1 MAEKNQNQYQP
12 PESNGYSRNDQESL
26 HTMEDEEAKHKKRM
40 KWTIGII
47 AFVIFQ
53 VIQALF
59 FVLVIMKFK
68 SPKFR
73 VGDFAVQTLNV
84 GTQASPSFDMSFV
97 APIRVKNTNWGP
109 FKYDASTVYFTYGGV
124 QVGQAIIPK
133 SKANFKSTKK
143 IDMNVSLRSA
153 NLPGNINSNLGNELS
168 SGVITLAS
176 QGELKG
182 KITVM
187 FMFKKKKTSQMNCT
201 MAINT
206 ATKEIQF
213 VSCK

>member
-12 PESNGYSRNDQESL
+12 PELSGYRRNDQESL
-26 HTMEDEEAKHKKRM
+26 HTMEDEEAKRKKRM

-47 AFVIFQ
+47 AF
-53 VIQALF
+53 
-59 FVLVIMKFK
+59 
-68 SPKFR
+68 
-73 VGDFAVQTLNV
+73 TLNV
-84 GTQASPSFDMSFV
+84 RTQASPSFDMSFV

-109 FKYDASTVYFTYGGV
+109 FKYDASTVYFAYGGV

-143 IDMNVSLRSA
+143 IDVNVSMRSA

-206 ATKEIQF
+206 ATKEIQPL
-213 VSCK
+213 SCK

>member
-1 MAEKNQNQYQP
+1 MAEKDQNQYHP
-12 PESNGYSRNDQESL
+12 PESNGYHRNDQESL
-26 HTMEDEEAKHKKRM
+26 HTMEDEEAKRKKKM

-53 VIQALF
+53 VVQALF

-73 VGDFAVQTLNV
+73 VGDFAVQTLTV
-84 GTQASPSFDMSFV
+84 GTQASPSFNMSFV

-109 FKYDASTVYFTYGGV
+109 FKYDASTVDFTYGGIS
-124 QVGQAIIPK
+124 VGQVIIPK

-143 IDMNVSLRSA
+143 IDANVNLSSA
-153 NLPGNINSNLGNELS
+153 TLPSDINSNLGSDLS
-168 SGVITLAS
+168 SGVINLSS

-187 FMFKKKKTSQMNCT
+187 FMFKKKKTSLMNCT
-201 MAINT
+201 MAIDT
-206 ATKEIQF
+206 STK
-213 VSCK
+213 VVRSLSCK

>member
-1 MAEKNQNQYQP
+1 MAEKNQNQYQLP
-12 PESNGYSRNDQESL
+12 KSNAYRRSDQESL
-26 HTMEDEEAKHKKRM
+26 HTMEDEEAKRKKRM

-53 VIQALF
+53 VVQALF

-73 VGDFAVQTLNV
+73 VSEFDIQSLTV
-84 GTQASPSFDMSFV
+84 GTQASPSFDMTFV
-97 APIRVKNTNWGP
+97 APIRIKNTNWGP
-109 FKYDASTVYFTYGGV
+109 FKYGASTVNFTYGGV

-143 IDMNVSLRSA
+143 INANVTLNSA
-153 NLPGNINSNLGNELS
+153 NLPSDSTLRSELS
-168 SGVITLAS
+168 SGVITLNS

-182 KITVM
+182 KVTVM

-206 ATKEIQF
+206 ATKAVQSL
-213 VSCK
+213 SCK

>member
-12 PESNGYSRNDQESL
+12 PESNGYHRNDQESL
-26 HTMEDEEAKHKKRM
+26 HTMEDEEAKRKKRM

-53 VIQALF
+53 VVQALF
-59 FVLVIMKFK
+59 FVLVIMKFR

-73 VGDFAVQTLNV
+73 VGDFAVQTLTV
-84 GTQASPSFDMSFV
+84 GTEASPSFDMSFI

-109 FKYDASTVYFTYGGV
+109 FKYDASIVNFTYGGV

-143 IDMNVSLRSA
+143 IDVSVTLSSA
-153 NLPGNINSNLGNELS
+153 NLPSSINSNLGSELS
-168 SGVITLAS
+168 SEVITLDS

-187 FMFKKKKTSQMNCT
+187 FMFKKTKTSQMNCT

-206 ATKEIQF
+206 STKVVQSL
-213 VSCK
+213 SCK

>member
-1 MAEKNQNQYQP
+1 MTKT
-12 PESNGYSRNDQESL
+12 DHESL
-26 HTMEDEEAKHKKRM
+26 QQMDEEAKRKKRM

-53 VIQALF
+53 VVQALF

-73 VGDFAVQTLNV
+73 VGEFDVQTLNV

-109 FKYDASTVYFTYGGV
+109 FKYDASTVSFTYGGV

-143 IDMNVSLRSA
+143 IDVSVTLSSA
-153 NLPGNINSNLGNELS
+153 NLPSTSNLGNELS
-168 SGVITLAS
+168 SGIITLNS

-182 KITVM
+182 KVTVM
-187 FMFKKKKTSQMNCT
+187 FMFKKTKTSQMNCT
-201 MAINT
+201 MAIDT
-206 ATKEIQF
+206 STKAVQ
-213 VSCK
+213 SLTCK

>member
-1 MAEKNQNQYQP
+1 MAEKNQNQYHP
-12 PESNGYSRNDQESL
+12 PESNGYHRNDQESL
-26 HTMEDEEAKHKKRM
+26 HAMEDEEAKRKKRM

-53 VIQALF
+53 VVQALF

-73 VGDFAVQTLNV
+73 IGELAVQTLTV
-84 GTQASPSFDMSFV
+84 GTQASPSFNMSFV

-124 QVGQAIIPK
+124 QVGEAIIPK

-143 IDMNVSLRSA
+143 IDVSVTLSSS
-153 NLPGNINSNLGNELS
+153 NLPSNINSNLGSELS
-168 SGVITLAS
+168 SEIITLTS

-201 MAINT
+201 MEINT
-206 ATKEIQF
+206 TSKAVQ
-213 VSCK
+213 SLLCK

>member
-1 MAEKNQNQYQP
+1 MAEKNQDQYHP
-12 PESNGYSRNDQESL
+12 PGSNGYGRNDQESL
-26 HTMEDEEAKHKKRM
+26 HTMEDEEAKRKKRM

-47 AFVIFQ
+47 AFIIFQ
-53 VIQALF
+53 VVQGLF

-97 APIRVKNTNWGP
+97 APIRVKNANWGP
-109 FKYDASTVYFTYGGV
+109 FKYDASTVSFTYGGF

-143 IDMNVSLRSA
+143 IDVDVTLSSA
-153 NLPGNINSNLGNELS
+153 NLPSTINANLGSELS
-168 SGVITLAS
+168 SGVITLKS
-176 QGELKG
+176 QGVLKG

-187 FMFKKKKTSQMNCT
+187 FMFKKTKISQMNCT
-201 MAINT
+201 MAIDT
-206 ATKEIQF
+206 STKAVQSL
-213 VSCK
+213 SC

>member
-1 MAEKNQNQYQP
+1 MAEKNQNQYHP
-12 PESNGYSRNDQESL
+12 PESNGYHRNDQESL
-26 HTMEDEEAKHKKRM
+26 HTMDDEEAKRKKKM

-53 VIQALF
+53 VVQALF
-59 FVLVIMKFK
+59 FILVIMKFK

-73 VGDFAVQTLNV
+73 VGEFDVQALNV
-84 GTQASPSFDMSFV
+84 GTQASPSFDLSFV

-109 FKYDASTVYFTYGGV
+109 FKYDASTVSFTYGGIE
-124 QVGQAIIPK
+124 VGQAIIPK

-143 IDMNVSLRSA
+143 ISVNVTLSST
-153 NLPGNINSNLGNELS
+153 NLPTDIKSNLGNELS
-168 SGVITLAS
+168 SEVITLTS

-201 MAINT
+201 IAINT
-206 ATKEIQF
+206 ATKAVQSL
-213 VSCK
+213 SCK

>member
-12 PESNGYSRNDQESL
+12 SESNGYRRNDQESL
-26 HTMEDEEAKHKKRM
+26 HTMEDEEAKRKKRM
-40 KWTIGII
+40 KWTIGIV

-53 VIQALF
+53 VVQALF

-73 VGDFAVQTLNV
+73 VSDFAIQTLNV

-109 FKYDASTVYFTYGGV
+109 FKYDASTVDFTYGGV
-124 QVGQAIIPK
+124 QVGQVIIPK

-143 IDMNVSLRSA
+143 IDVNVALSSA
-153 NLPGNINSNLGNELS
+153 NLSSSVKSNLGSDLN
-168 SGVITLAS
+168 SGVITLNS

-182 KITVM
+182 KITIM
-187 FMFKKKKTSQMNCT
+187 FMFKKTKISQMNCT

-206 ATKEIQF
+206 STKAVQSL
-213 VSCK
+213 SCK

>member
-1 MAEKNQNQYQP
+1 MAEKNQNQYQL
-12 PESNGYSRNDQESL
+12 PESNAYRRSDQESL
-26 HTMEDEEAKHKKRM
+26 HTMEDEEAKRKKRM

-53 VIQALF
+53 VVQALF

-73 VGDFAVQTLNV
+73 VAEFDIQTLEFN
-84 GTQASPSFDMSFV
+84 QSSPSFNMSFV

-109 FKYDASTVYFTYGGV
+109 FKYGASTVDFTYGGFP
-124 QVGQAIIPK
+124 VGQAIIPK

-143 IDMNVSLRSA
+143 INVDVTLNSA
-153 NLPGNINSNLGNELS
+153 TLSNNSNLGSDLS
-168 SGVITLAS
+168 SGVITLNS
-176 QGELKG
+176 QGELRG

-201 MAINT
+201 MAIST
-206 ATKEIQF
+206 STKAVQSL
-213 VSCK
+213 SCN

>member
-1 MAEKNQNQYQP
+1 MAEKKQNQYQP
-12 PESNGYSRNDQESL
+12 PESNGYHWNDQESL
-26 HTMEDEEAKHKKRM
+26 HTMEDEEAKRKKKM

-53 VIQALF
+53 VVQALF

-73 VGDFAVQTLNV
+73 VGDFAVQTLTV
-84 GTQASPSFDMSFV
+84 GTQASPSFDMSFI

-109 FKYDASTVYFTYGGV
+109 FKYDASTVDFTYGGV
-124 QVGQAIIPK
+124 LVGQVIIPK

-143 IDMNVSLRSA
+143 INANVTLSSA
-153 NLPGNINSNLGNELS
+153 TLPSDINSNLGNDLS
-168 SGVITLAS
+168 SGVINLS
-176 QGELKG
+176 IQGELKG

-187 FMFKKKKTSQMNCT
+187 FMFKKKKTSLMNCT
-201 MAINT
+201 MVINT
-206 ATKEIQF
+206 STKAVQ
-213 VSCK
+213 SMLCK

>member
-1 MAEKNQNQYQP
+1 MAEKNQNQYHP
-12 PESNGYSRNDQESL
+12 PESNGYHRNDQESL
-26 HTMEDEEAKHKKRM
+26 HTMEDEEAKRKKRM

-47 AFVIFQ
+47 AFAIFQ
-53 VIQALF
+53 VVQGLF
-59 FVLVIMKFK
+59 FILVIMKFK

-73 VGDFAVQTLNV
+73 VGDFPVQTLTV
-84 GTQASPSFDMSFV
+84 ETQASPSFNMSFV

-143 IDMNVSLRSA
+143 IDVSVTLSSA
-153 NLPGNINSNLGNELS
+153 NLPSNINSNLGSKLS
-168 SGVITLAS
+168 SGVITLTS

-182 KITVM
+182 KITIM
-187 FMFKKKKTSQMNCT
+187 FMFKKKKSSQMNCT

-206 ATKEIQF
+206 TTKVVQSL
-213 VSCK
+213 SCK

>member
-12 PESNGYSRNDQESL
+12 PESNGYHRSDQESL
-26 HTMEDEEAKHKKRM
+26 HTMEDEEAKRKKRM

-47 AFVIFQ
+47 TFVIFQ
-53 VIQALF
+53 VVQALF

-73 VGDFAVQTLNV
+73 VAEFDIQSLSV

-97 APIRVKNTNWGP
+97 APIRIRNTNWGP
-109 FKYDASTVYFTYGGV
+109 FKYDASFVNFTYGGF
-124 QVGQAIIPK
+124 QVGQAVIPK

-143 IDMNVSLRSA
+143 MDVNVTLSSA
-153 NLPGNINSNLGNELS
+153 NLPSDSNLGSDLS
-168 SGVITLAS
+168 SGVINLNS
-176 QGELKG
+176 QGELRG
-182 KITVM
+182 KVTVM
-187 FMFKKKKTSQMNCT
+187 FMFKKRKTSQMNCT

-206 ATKEIQF
+206 VTKAVQSL
-213 VSCK
+213 SC

>member
-12 PESNGYSRNDQESL
+12 PESNGYHRNDQESL
-26 HTMEDEEAKHKKRM
+26 HTTEDEEAKRKKRM

-53 VIQALF
+53 VVQALF
-59 FVLVIMKFK
+59 FILVIMKFK

-73 VGDFAVQTLNV
+73 VGEFAVQTLTV
-84 GTQASPSFDMSFV
+84 ETQASPSFDMSFV

-109 FKYDASTVYFTYGGV
+109 FKYDASIVYFTYGGV

-143 IDMNVSLRSA
+143 IDVNVTLSSS
-153 NLPGNINSNLGNELS
+153 NLPSNIISNLGNELN
-168 SGVITLAS
+168 SGVITLNSHGA
-176 QGELKG
+176 LKG

-187 FMFKKKKTSQMNCT
+187 FMFKKTKISQINCT
-201 MAINT
+201 MTINT
-206 ATKEIQF
+206 SAKTVQSL
-213 VSCK
+213 SCK

>member
-1 MAEKNQNQYQP
+1 MAEKNQNQYYP
-12 PESNGYSRNDQESL
+12 PESNGYHRNDQESL
-26 HTMEDEEAKHKKRM
+26 HTMEDEEAKRKKRM

-47 AFVIFQ
+47 AFIIFQ
-53 VIQALF
+53 AVQALF

-73 VGDFAVQTLNV
+73 VGDFAVQTLTV
-84 GTQASPSFDMSFV
+84 QTQASPSFDMSFV

-109 FKYDASTVYFTYGGV
+109 FKYDASTVDFTYGGV

-143 IDMNVSLRSA
+143 IDVSVTLSSA
-153 NLPGNINSNLGNELS
+153 NLPSNINSNLGSELS
-168 SGVITLAS
+168 SGVITLTS

-206 ATKEIQF
+206 TTKMVQSL
-213 VSCK
+213 SCQ

>member
-1 MAEKNQNQYQP
+1 MSKDN
-12 PESNGYSRNDQESL
+12 ESL
-26 HTMEDEEAKHKKRM
+26 HYMDEEAKRKKRM

-53 VIQALF
+53 VVQALF

-73 VGDFAVQTLNV
+73 IGEYDVQTLNV
-84 GTQASPSFDMSFV
+84 GTQASPSFDMSFI

-109 FKYDASTVYFTYGGV
+109 FKYDASTVSFTYGGV

-143 IDMNVSLRSA
+143 IDVSVTLSSA
-153 NLPGNINSNLGNELS
+153 NLPSTSNLGNELS
-168 SGVITLAS
+168 SGIITLNS

-182 KITVM
+182 KVTVM
-187 FMFKKKKTSQMNCT
+187 FMFKKTKTSQMNCT
-201 MAINT
+201 MAIDT
-206 ATKEIQF
+206 STKAVQ
-213 VSCK
+213 SLTCK

>member
-1 MAEKNQNQYQP
+1 MAEKNQNQYHP
-12 PESNGYSRNDQESL
+12 PESNGYHRNDQESL
-26 HTMEDEEAKHKKRM
+26 HTMDDEEAKRKKKM

-53 VIQALF
+53 VVQALF
-59 FVLVIMKFK
+59 FILVIMKFK

-73 VGDFAVQTLNV
+73 VGEFDVQTLNV
-84 GTQASPSFDMSFV
+84 GTQASPSFDLSFV

-109 FKYDASTVYFTYGGV
+109 FKYDASTVSFTYGGIE
-124 QVGQAIIPK
+124 VGQALIPK

-143 IDMNVSLRSA
+143 ISVNVTLSST
-153 NLPGNINSNLGNELS
+153 NLPTDIKSNLGNELS
-168 SGVITLAS
+168 SEVITLTS

-206 ATKEIQF
+206 ATKAVQSL
-213 VSCK
+213 SCK

>member
-1 MAEKNQNQYQP
+1 MSKPDN
-12 PESNGYSRNDQESL
+12 ESL
-26 HTMEDEEAKHKKRM
+26 SYTDEEARRKKRM
-40 KWTIGII
+40 KWKIGIT

-53 VIQALF
+53 VVQALF

-73 VGDFAVQTLNV
+73 ISEFDFQTLSV

-97 APIRVKNTNWGP
+97 APVRIKNTNWGP
-109 FKYDASTVYFTYGGV
+109 FKYDATVVNFTYGGV
-124 QVGQAIIPK
+124 QVGQVSIPK

-143 IDMNVSLRSA
+143 IDVNV
-153 NLPGNINSNLGNELS
+153 NLSSNALPSSSNLGSELS
-168 SGVITLAS
+168 SGLITLNS

-182 KITVM
+182 KVTVM
-187 FMFKKKKTSQMNCT
+187 FMFKKTKTSQMNCT

-206 ATKEIQF
+206 TSKAVQTL
-213 VSCK
+213 SCK

>member
-1 MAEKNQNQYQP
+1 MAEKNQNQYHP
-12 PESNGYSRNDQESL
+12 PESNGYHRNDQESL
-26 HTMEDEEAKHKKRM
+26 PTMEDEEAKRKKRM

-53 VIQALF
+53 VVQALF
-59 FVLVIMKFK
+59 FILVIMKFK

-73 VGDFAVQTLNV
+73 VSEFDIQTLNA
-84 GTQASPSFDMSFV
+84 GTQASPSFDLSFV

-109 FKYDASTVYFTYGGV
+109 FKYDASTVSFTYGGV
-124 QVGQAIIPK
+124 QVGQATIPK

-143 IDMNVSLRSA
+143 INVNVTLSSA
-153 NLPGNINSNLGNELS
+153 NLPTNINSNLGSELS
-168 SGVITLAS
+168 SGVITLTS

-201 MAINT
+201 MTINT
-206 ATKEIQF
+206 ATKA
-213 VSCK
+213 VRSLSCK

>member
-1 MAEKNQNQYQP
+1 MAEKNQNQYQLP
-12 PESNGYSRNDQESL
+12 KSNAYRRSDQESL
-26 HTMEDEEAKHKKRM
+26 HTMEDEEAKRKKRM

-53 VIQALF
+53 VVQALF

-73 VGDFAVQTLNV
+73 VSEFDIQSLTV
-84 GTQASPSFDMSFV
+84 GTQASPSFDMTFV
-97 APIRVKNTNWGP
+97 APIRIKNTNWGP
-109 FKYDASTVYFTYGGV
+109 FKYGASTVNFTYGGV

-133 SKANFKSTKK
+133 NKANFKSTKK
-143 IDMNVSLRSA
+143 IDVPVTLSSSA
-153 NLPGNINSNLGNELS
+153 LPSSSNLGSELS
-168 SGVITLAS
+168 SGIITLNS
-176 QGELKG
+176 QGEIKG

-187 FMFKKKKTSQMNCT
+187 FMFKKTKTSQMNCT

-206 ATKEIQF
+206 TTKAVQSL
-213 VSCK
+213 SCK

>member
-1 MAEKNQNQYQP
+1 MAEKNQNQYHP
-12 PESNGYSRNDQESL
+12 PESNGYHRNDQESL
-26 HTMEDEEAKHKKRM
+26 HTMEDEEAKRKKKM

-53 VIQALF
+53 VVQALF
-59 FVLVIMKFK
+59 FILVIMKFK

-73 VGDFAVQTLNV
+73 VIEFDVQTLNV
-84 GTQASPSFDMSFV
+84 GIQASPSFDLSFV

-109 FKYDASTVYFTYGGV
+109 FKYDASTVSFTYGGIE
-124 QVGQAIIPK
+124 VGQAIIPK

-143 IDMNVSLRSA
+143 ISVNVTLSST
-153 NLPGNINSNLGNELS
+153 NLPTDIKSNLGNELS
-168 SGVITLAS
+168 SEVITLTS

-201 MAINT
+201 IAINT
-206 ATKEIQF
+206 ATKAIRSL
-213 VSCK
+213 SCK

>member
-1 MAEKNQNQYQP
+1 MTKT
-12 PESNGYSRNDQESL
+12 DHESL
-26 HTMEDEEAKHKKRM
+26 QHMDEEAKRKKRM

-47 AFVIFQ
+47 AFVILQ
-53 VIQALF
+53 VVQALF

-73 VGDFAVQTLNV
+73 VGEFDVQTLNV

-109 FKYDASTVYFTYGGV
+109 FKYDASTVSFTYGGV

-143 IDMNVSLRSA
+143 IDVSVTLSSA
-153 NLPGNINSNLGNELS
+153 NLPSTSNLGNELS
-168 SGVITLAS
+168 SGIITLNS

-182 KITVM
+182 KVTVM
-187 FMFKKKKTSQMNCT
+187 FMFKKTKTSQMNCT
-201 MAINT
+201 MAIDT
-206 ATKEIQF
+206 STKAVQ
-213 VSCK
+213 SLTCK